1 MIRLDIRKKLQGAA
15 GPFWLEIGMEVR
27 SGEVIALTG
36 PSGSGKT
43 TLLRILAGLEK
54 PDAGSVHFGDAVWH
68 ETAGKTHLPPQNR
81 WIGMVIQNY
90 ALFPHLTIRENIA
103 FGMPRGATSSEID
116 HLLEEMELSRLADR
130 HTRYLSGGQKQR
142 VALAR
147 ALVRRP
153 QLLILDEPLSA
164 LDLITRNKL
173 QRFLKRELAQRAL
186 TTILVTHQEEEM
198 KRLAD
203 RVLWLQEG
211 KIRARGSW
219 EEVLPHY
226 LRNEAWKPD

>member
-1 MIRLDIRKKLQGAA
+1 MIRLDIQKKLQGAA
-15 GPFWLEIGMEVR
+15 GPFWLKMGMEVR
-27 SGEVIALTG
+27 SGEIIALTG

-54 PDAGSVHFGDAVWH
+54 PDAGFVHFGHAVWNDTKSKIH
-68 ETAGKTHLPPQNR
+68 VPPQNR
-81 WIGMVIQNY
+81 GIGMVFQDY
-90 ALFPHLTIRENIA
+90 ALFPHLTVRQNIA
-103 FGMPRGATSSEID
+103 FGMPRGAASGEID
-116 HLLEEMELSRLADR
+116 LMLEEMELSRLADSQTR
-130 HTRYLSGGQKQR
+130 HLSGGQKQR

-147 ALVRRP
+147 ALVRQP

-164 LDLITRNKL
+164 LDLITRKKL
-173 QRFLKRELAQRAL
+173 QQLLKQELARRAL

-203 RVLWLQEG
+203 RVFWLEEG
-211 KIRARGSW
+211 KIRASGSW

-226 LRNEAWKPD
+226 LGNKAWKPD